1 MVNIIIAGDRGKD
14 KAPVLEI
21 KVNKCVQA
29 TVVDPGIEQK
39 YLVLP
44 VSSVPSSLFCLDH
57 LTASSMFS
65 LTISKNIKTFSI
77 IEAGVSMANVSGAWI
92 C

>member
-1 MVNIIIAGDRGKD
+1 MVLSMVNIIIAGERGKD
-14 KAPVLEI
+14 KAAVLEI

-57 LTASSMFS
+57 LTASSMLS
-65 LTISKNIKTFSI
+65 LTISKNIKTSRLSRQ
-77 IEAGVSMANVSGAWI
+77 G
-92 C
+92 